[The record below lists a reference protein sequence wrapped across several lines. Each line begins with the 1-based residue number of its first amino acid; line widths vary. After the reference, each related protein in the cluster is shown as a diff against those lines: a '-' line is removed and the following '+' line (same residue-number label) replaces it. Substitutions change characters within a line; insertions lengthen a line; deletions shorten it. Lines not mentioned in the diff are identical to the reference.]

1 MKFDN
6 TKVRRQD
13 RLLDEPQARELLAVG
28 EYGVLSMVRPGGEGA
43 YGVPVSYVW
52 DGDGLIYLH
61 CAPEGEKLRAL
72 DGCDE
77 VSFCVVGHT
86 HVVPDRFTTEY
97 ESIVLQ
103 CRARRGLPPEE
114 RMHALELLL
123 AKYSPED
130 AAVGRKYA
138 AGSFGRTEIVR
149 LTIET
154 MSGKCKRLN
163 SNK

>member
-6 TKVRRQD
+6 SQVRRQD
-13 RLLDEPQARELLAVG
+13 RLLDEPQARELLAAG
-28 EYGVLSMVRPGGEGA
+28 EYGVLSMVSPEGRA
-43 YGVPVSYVW
+43 YGVPISYVW
-52 DGDGLIYLH
+52 DGGEYIYLH
-61 CAPEGEKLRAL
+61 AAPEGEKLRAL
-72 DGCDE
+72 DGCAE
-77 VSFCVVGHT
+77 VSFCVVGRT

-97 ESIVLQ
+97 ESIVLR

-123 AKYSPED
+123 AKYSPDD

-149 LTIET
+149 LTVET

-163 SNK
+163 VNK

>member
-6 TKVRRQD
+6 SKVRRQD
-13 RLLDEPQARELLAVG
+13 RLLDEPQARELLAAG
-28 EYGVLSMVRPGGEGA
+28 EYGVLSMVRPDGVA
-43 YGVPVSYVW
+43 YGVPISYVW
-52 DGDGLIYLH
+52 GGGEYIYLH

-72 DGCDE
+72 DVCDE

-86 HVVPDRFTTEY
+86 HVVPGRFTTEY
-97 ESIVLQ
+97 ESIVMR

-123 AKYSPED
+123 GKYSPDD
-130 AAVGRKYA
+130 AVVGRKYA

-154 MSGKCKRLN
+154 MSGKRKRLN
-163 SNK
+163 VNK